1 MPTGTQEGII
11 RGIYPLKKVGTGD
24 KQVQLLGSGTILREV
39 EKAAQ
44 MLADDWGVKSSIWSV
59 TSFNESFLGACKFH
73 S

>member
-24 KQVQLLGSGTILREV
+24 KQVQLLGSGTLLREV

-44 MLADDWGVKSSIWSV
+44 MKYNLEWCWRQYANRHLHAV
-59 TSFNESFLGACKFH
+59 NPRHLG
-73 S
+73 